1 MKYSSEKGLLQSD
14 QTSVMICKSS
24 YGDKQACTVIE
35 EILFKMLE
43 ELHIMLY
50 RVQLAIHRVQT
61 NNFSGDRH

>member
-43 ELHIMLY
+43 ELCI
-50 RVQLAIHRVQT
+50 QT
-61 NNFSGDRH
+61 LQWIILNQKEQ